1 MIKRYGMQPITTGSY
16 LTAMNAMVDKFET
29 KRRKVIFLIVTDEP
43 VTVHKQMMPRFKKS
57 FNAYLSGSGHVNN
70 RISVGLDL
78 AIMSRCNF
86 TILSYGTFSFWS
98 GFLSCGPK
106 LLPVHY
112 LGNRIKWNGDQPS
125 TYQDT
130 FYLTDVG
137 L

>member
-1 MIKRYGMQPITTGSY
+1 MIKSYGLPPLTTGSY

-29 KRRKVIFLIVTDEP
+29 KRRKLIFLIVTDDP
-43 VTVHKQMMPRFKKS
+43 MTVHQQMMPRFKKS
-57 FNAYLSGSGHVNN
+57 FNAYLAGSGHVNN

-98 GFLSCGPK
+98 GFLSGGPR
-106 LLPVHY
+106 LLPKHY
-112 LGNRIKWNGDQPS
+112 LSNHIKWNGDQPK
-125 TYQDT
+125 TLQDT

-137 L
+137 I

>member
-1 MIKRYGMQPITTGSY
+1 MIKSYGLQPIKTGSY

-29 KRRKVIFLIVTDEP
+29 KRRQLVFLIVTDDP
-43 VTVHKQMMPRFKKS
+43 VTVHKQMMPRFKQS
-57 FNAYLSGSGHVNN
+57 FNAYLAGSGHVNN

-86 TILSYGTFSFWS
+86 TILSYGTFSFWA
-98 GFLSCGPK
+98 GFLSGSPK

-112 LGNRIKWNGDQPS
+112 LGNPIKWNGNQPK
-125 TYQDT
+125 TMQDT

>member
-1 MIKRYGMQPITTGSY
+1 
-16 LTAMNAMVDKFET
+16 MNN
-29 KRRKVIFLIVTDEP
+29 L
-43 VTVHKQMMPRFKKS
+43 
-57 FNAYLSGSGHVNN
+57 
-70 RISVGLDL
+70 ISVGLDL

-98 GFLSCGPK
+98 GFLSGGSK

-112 LGNRIKWNGDQPS
+112 LGNHIKWDGDQPK

-137 L
+137 I